1 MHALSASRCFC
12 DSFTMEY
19 WVKVRWVVT
28 TAMGVSMGIEFGGLI
43 TVGSSEALHVGID
56 QTEVTI
62 DQTEVTEYG
71 CYDQSA
77 IGSLTRH
84 SFSTF
89 DFSAC

>member
-1 MHALSASRCFC
+1 
-12 DSFTMEY
+12 MEY

-28 TAMGVSMGIEFGGLI
+28 TAMGVGMGIEFGGLI

>member
-1 MHALSASRCFC
+1 
-12 DSFTMEY
+12 MEY

-62 DQTEVTEYG
+62 DQTEVTIDQTEVTEYG